1 VSDLKTVLLFDTFV
15 YQAELP
21 EYLDNKDFMSVCNEH
36 TNKAIDD
43 AKETIE
49 NRHKKL
55 NAHIKD
61 HGMSYHSAANLY
73 KDKRLKEFELL
84 IRNTGKNI
92 LEEQGFELTNYSL
105 EYTEMW
111 IQKFAFEGGGHQDTH
126 VHWDNHIS
134 GFYFVECS
142 DKTSKPIFHDPRQ
155 GRMMLNLPIKD
166 HSKLCPAMERQI
178 FSVKPGTLLLFNSW
192 LPHQFSVD
200 NGIDPFRFIH
210 FNLQAKKLP
219 LDVKPSI

>member
-1 VSDLKTVLLFDTFV
+1 MSDLKTVSLFDTFI
-15 YQAELP
+15 YQAEIP
-21 EYLDNKDFMSVCNEH
+21 EYLDNKDFMAACDEY
-36 TNKAIDD
+36 TDKAILD
-43 AKETIE
+43 AKQSIDD
-49 NRHKKL
+49 RHKKL
-55 NAHIKD
+55 NAQIKD
-61 HGMSYHSAANLY
+61 LGMSYHSGPELY
-73 KDKRLKEFELL
+73 KDERLKEFELL

-92 LEEQGFELTNYSL
+92 LEDQGFELTNYALS
-105 EYTEMW
+105 YTEMW
-111 IQKFAFEGGGHQDTH
+111 IQKFAYEGGGHQDTH

-142 DKTSKPIFHDPRQ
+142 DRTSKPIFHDPRS

-210 FNLQAKKLP
+210 FNLQAKKLT
-219 LDVKPSI
+219 I

>member
-1 VSDLKTVLLFDTFV
+1 VSNLKTVSLFDTFV

-21 EYLDNKDFMSVCNEH
+21 EYLDNKDFMKVCDEH

-219 LDVKPSI
+219 IDTKHK